1 MGEIHTGVVRED
13 LYEEVKIELRFEGR
27 ERTGRRQPR
36 HRAQRV
42 QKSCGGARQGEIIR

>member
-36 HRAQRV
+36 HRAQCV
-42 QKSCGGARQGEIIR
+42 QKSCRRSKAGRDN